1 MNSSKLFVSL
11 ISLISSCHSAAAFA
25 RSASTAATASHHVLH
40 AINNDEV
47 NDVNRRYALKKFSL
61 AFVSSVAAVSLTP
74 QTALA
79 ESDLFKA
86 NPLTNRFL
94 EEIRIREQD
103 EKDNIYGGE
112 LESGSAKPDGLDQY
126 VELLQPI
133 LTVEKDLSTVNQLIN
148 SNSDNANNKPVTKEE
163 YTALFEKVTAILS
176 KSQFDKINFKK
187 AFNAF
192 ADNIYYS
199 DPDRANLY
207 LGGGAVPKTSQSIA
221 YLLRNDI
228 LTGIEDMRAEVQY
241 LLKELAKLSP
251 GEMVKVD
258 REKGLDLEEILGL
271 SKTASEGM
279 IKYLDLVPPK
289 ELELAKAKFAL

>member
-25 RSASTAATASHHVLH
+25 PSASTATTASHVLH

-47 NDVNRRYALKKFSL
+47 NDVNRRDALKKFSL

-148 SNSDNANNKPVTKEE
+148 SNSDANNKPVTKEE

-251 GEMVKVD
+251 GEVVKVGGD
-258 REKGLDLEEILGL
+258 KGLDLEEISGL